1 MSSTHARTSARIWPR
16 NRSGPCR
23 CHRES
28 RATLTVHP
36 GLRLPFLVVGDCV
49 HEIVGNSDTV
59 IGVLEEDRAV
69 SLTVNAPVVS
79 RVDERPGLLLLVR
92 LRPDELDNVGV
103 IGVEYDHLGRPPRSP
118 TRFYDAG
125 ERIVAFHEG
134 DGSTG
139 LPAGREVFLG
149 RPETGQV
156 RAGS

>member
-1 MSSTHARTSARIWPR
+1 FVSDA
-16 NRSGPCR
+16 
-23 CHRES
+23 
-28 RATLTVHP
+28 
-36 GLRLPFLVVGDCV
+36 
-49 HEIVGNSDTV
+49 DTV
-59 IGVLEEDRAV
+59 LGVREEHGVV
-69 SLTVNAPVVS
+69 SPALNAPVVS

-103 IGVEYDHLGRPPRSP
+103 IGVEYDHLGRTPRSP

-125 ERIVAFHEG
+125 ERIGAFHEG